1 VTTLQE
7 TQTWKGRKVVDADG
21 DKIGTIE
28 EIFLDRHTGEPAW
41 ATVKT
46 GLFGLKSSFVPLAGA
61 QPMDDDELRI
71 PIDKQLVKDAPKV
84 EADGELTPE
93 EERRL
98 WQHYGRS
105 DYEEWQGDDK
115 TTALAELE
123 DEPSG
128 EPAIVGVRLRRVV
141 IVTVPASDDR

>member
-1 VTTLQE
+1 VTTIQE
-7 TQTWKGRKVVDADG
+7 TQTWKGKKVVDADG

-61 QPMDDDELRI
+61 QLTDDDELRI
-71 PIDKQLVKDAPKV
+71 PIDKELVKDAPKV

-105 DYEEWQGDDK
+105 DYDEWEGDDK

-123 DEPSG
+123 DEPPG

>member
-1 VTTLQE
+1 MATLQE

-61 QPMDDDELRI
+61 Q
-71 PIDKQLVKDAPKV
+71 
-84 EADGELTPE
+84 LTTTTNSAS
-93 EERRL
+93 
-98 WQHYGRS
+98 RS
-105 DYEEWQGDDK
+105 
-115 TTALAELE
+115 TRSA
-123 DEPSG
+123 
-128 EPAIVGVRLRRVV
+128 
-141 IVTVPASDDR
+141 